1 MITGI
6 VVALPEE
13 LSTLTSKKL
22 TKGSSCFISN
32 KVLVVYSGT
41 GPINAR
47 SAAEYLIAQGA
58 TKLISWGC
66 AAALS
71 EILKPGDLILANVL
85 ISTEES
91 KAQVLNVCVNWHQQ
105 TTELLASVVKVNSG
119 GLADSKIIVSSSEDK
134 KKIHSNTNAVALDME
149 SIAIADIANQ
159 HALPFLAIRVIA
171 DPVEMSLPLAITHSL
186 NQQGDVVLSK
196 LIGYLVLHPREL
208 PGLIRLGL
216 YFRLATK
223 TLTLIAQHLD
233 VITLFQE
240 EQ

>member
-13 LSTLTSKKL
+13 LNTLTSIKL
-22 TKGSSCFISN
+22 TKGSSRFISN
-32 KVLVVYSGT
+32 TVLVVYSGT

-47 SAAEYLIAQGA
+47 SAAEHLITQGA

-71 EILKPGDLILANVL
+71 ESLKPGDLILANAL

-91 KAQVLNVCVNWHQQ
+91 KAIALNVCANWHQQ
-105 TTELLASVVKVNSG
+105 TTKLLASVVKVTSG
-119 GLADSKIIVSSSEDK
+119 GLAESKGIVSSSEDK

-149 SIAIADIANQ
+149 SIAIAQVANQ

-196 LIGYLVLHPREL
+196 LLGYLALHPREL

-216 YFRLATK
+216 HFRSATK
-223 TLTLIAQHLD
+223 TLKLIAQHLD
-233 VITLFQE
+233 AITLFQE

>member
-13 LSTLTSKKL
+13 LNTLTSIKL
-22 TKGSSCFISN
+22 TKGSSRFISN

-47 SAAEYLIAQGA
+47 SAAEHLITQGA

-71 EILKPGDLILANVL
+71 ESLKPGDLILANAL

-91 KAQVLNVCVNWHQQ
+91 KAITLNVCANWHQQ
-105 TTELLASVVKVNSG
+105 TTKLLASVVKVTSG
-119 GLADSKIIVSSSEDK
+119 GLAESKGIVSSSEDK
-134 KKIHSNTNAVALDME
+134 KKIHGNTNAVALDME
-149 SIAIADIANQ
+149 SIAIAQVANQ

-196 LIGYLVLHPREL
+196 LLGYFAPSRTARVNQ
-208 PGLIRLGL
+208 IRSAL
-216 YFRLATK
+216 
-223 TLTLIAQHLD
+223 
-233 VITLFQE
+233 
-240 EQ
+240 

>member
-1 MITGI
+1 VITGI

-13 LSTLTSKKL
+13 INTLTSIKL
-22 TKGSSCFISN
+22 TKGSSRFISN

-41 GPINAR
+41 GPINAG
-47 SAAEYLIAQGA
+47 SAAEHLITQGA

-71 EILKPGDLILANVL
+71 ESLKPGDLILANAL

-91 KAQVLNVCVNWHQQ
+91 KAIALNVCANWHQQ
-105 TTELLASVVKVNSG
+105 TTKLLASIVKVNSG
-119 GLADSKIIVSSSEDK
+119 GLANSKGIVSCSEDK
-134 KKIHSNTNAVALDME
+134 KKIHSNTNALALDME
-149 SIAIADIANQ
+149 SIAIAQVANQ

-196 LIGYLVLHPREL
+196 LLGYLALHPREL

-216 YFRLATK
+216 HFRSATK
-223 TLTLIAQHLD
+223 TLKLIAKHLD
-233 VITLFQE
+233 AITLFQE

>member
-13 LSTLTSKKL
+13 LSTLTSTKL
-22 TKGSSCFISN
+22 TKGNSRFISN
-32 KVLVVYSGT
+32 NVLVIYSGT
-41 GPINAR
+41 GPINAS
-47 SAAEYLIAQGA
+47 SAAERLIAQGA

-71 EILKPGDLILANVL
+71 ETLKPGDLILANEL
-85 ISTEES
+85 SSTEES
-91 KAQVLNVCVNWHQQ
+91 KAIALNVCANWHQQ
-105 TTELLASVVKVNSG
+105 TTELLTSVVKVNNG
-119 GLADSKIIVSSSEDK
+119 GLAESKRIVSSSEDK

-149 SIAIADIANQ
+149 SIAIAHVANK

-186 NQQGDVVLSK
+186 NQHGDVVLSK
-196 LIGYLVLHPREL
+196 LLGYLALHPREL

-216 YFRLATK
+216 YFRSATK
-223 TLTLIAQHLD
+223 TLKLVAQHLD
-233 VITLFQE
+233 AITLFQE